1 MKRILI
7 VDDEP
12 HMTRVLKLYLERA
25 GYHVVTRP
33 NGMEALSVIE
43 NEAPDAMITDIQMPV
58 MTGKE
63 LCLELESRM
72 PNRTFPIFVM
82 TSMTDDEHRDW
93 TRKVKDIE
101 FLEKPLSMRVLASRL
116 EKYFQSAGSSLE
128 AGNA

>member
-93 TRKVKDIE
+93 TSKVKGIE
-101 FLEKPLSMRVLASRL
+101 FLEKPLSMRVLASKL
-116 EKYFQSAGSSLE
+116 EKYFQSAGATLE

>member
-93 TRKVKDIE
+93 TRRVKDIE

>member
-33 NGMEALSVIE
+33 NGLEALSVID
-43 NEAPDAMITDIQMPV
+43 NEAPDAMITDIQMPL

-63 LCLELESRM
+63 LCLELEVRM
-72 PNRTFPIFVM
+72 PDRSFPIFVM

-93 TRKVKDIE
+93 TSKVKNIE
-101 FLEKPLSMRVLASRL
+101 FLEKPLSMRLLANKL
-116 EKYFQSAGSSLE
+116 DKYFQSASNALGS
-128 AGNA
+128 GNA